1 MRCAGAERR
10 VAESGWPW
18 PALWGGPEGL
28 GALPALH
35 PSTTTDGRGACPE
48 GRRAAWCS
56 GSREGQWGHLV
67 LGAVR
72 AEGTSGPGSSE
83 GQQGHLVL
91 HRHLLLCPVVA
102 GAGRTP
108 LTCRLEAGHLPEV
121 GTQYSPGVPASWA
134 RGRFHRFPDSAGWTG
149 PASAVAPGA
158 QPFPACSG
166 RGLAG
171 TYPAQPPS
179 AAGST
184 GFCATERSVSLGSSL
199 SFVSFL

>member
-1 MRCAGAERR
+1 MAGHWTCAGAGRR
-10 VAESGWPW
+10 VVESRWHW

-35 PSTTTDGRGACPE
+35 PSTTTDGRGVCPE

-91 HRHLLLCPVVA
+91 YGHLLLCPVVA
-102 GAGRTP
+102 GAGRAP
-108 LTCRLEAGHLPEV
+108 LTRRLEAGHLPKWGLNALLV
-121 GTQYSPGVPASWA
+121 SRPLGQG
-134 RGRFHRFPDSAGWTG
+134 GDFTG
-149 PASAVAPGA
+149 SQTVQTGQVQPTVAPGA
-158 QPFPACSG
+158 QPFP
-166 RGLAG
+166 LLLWQG
-171 TYPAQPPS
+171 TCGDVPS
-179 AAGST
+179 TA
-184 GFCATERSVSLGSSL
+184 SVSSWEHGLL
-199 SFVSFL
+199 CY